1 MTTLTGKVEGQRT
14 RGRPPARWS
23 AQVTI
28 HRTAA
33 STSAGSWSGGGAVAR
48 AARMAARVLLALAL
62 VAPRRAAHAP
72 CAAAP
77 LCLCADD
84 RFTCDAVQFHR
95 FPNTEAGVRHVS
107 MWGAR
112 LGALDDSALDARALQ
127 TLVLVACRLG
137 VLQPAALASMR
148 ETLASLDLGHNE
160 LTEVPHEALRDLK
173 VLNWL
178 SLQHN
183 FISDLD
189 GVEWG
194 GMAETLTSLSLSN
207 NRLTWLRAGSLK
219 PLRALTTLELD
230 GNRIRAVDA
239 GSLPRA
245 IVTLRLSDNL
255 LREPPMLVALPRLQH
270 LTLRDNLIHTS
281 SELETDVQLHA
292 LLHTL
297 DLTHNDLDDDFSLE
311 LGVRLELRNLLLDLN
326 DFTSLPAFVI
336 ECGRLEKLSLSHN
349 RITAMPETLNALA
362 SDLRQLDLDYN
373 ELVALPLAMNEL
385 MRLRRLSAA
394 YNRLR
399 EVPSL
404 PPRLYALSLAGN
416 DLANF
421 PEGLTNIEA
430 GTLTHLDLGY
440 NRIAHV
446 GASMF
451 GAWATALDTLSLRG
465 NRLATLLPGAFPPL
479 PLRELALSFNE
490 LYSLSS
496 EALSSLR
503 VLSVLELSGTLAGGS
518 MPRAPAA
525 AWLALDNNDIRRVSA
540 ADLRAHLLLEHLN
553 LDFNKIVEFPSD
565 SNGWGNASLK
575 LRELRLAYNH
585 ISIINGQFL
594 TTLTELQIVDLSYN
608 RMVNVSE
615 RTFAYLNNLVFVGLA
630 GNDIECVAA
639 GAFRALPRLQALEL
653 QYNHLERFATDVFEH
668 VASEEP
674 NLSVNASH
682 NRITVLAGGGTAS
695 ISVLDLS
702 YNVLETLPAVFFE
715 GMSSNLRRLLLAH
728 NRVVVLD
735 TLGSLPRLAVLSLRE
750 NALEA
755 VRRRALAST
764 PALEELDL
772 TRNRLAIL
780 QPEQFRALR
789 RLRVLRLAT
798 NQLRGVP
805 PGAFAGTLLEAL
817 DLRDNRLSSP
827 PAAAIGA
834 VGFTLRWLEL
844 GGNELARLDSAALAG
859 AGFLREL
866 GLARAS
872 LRVLPDA
879 AFAGLGRLRRL
890 DLSHN
895 LLVTNFREL
904 LHPVPRLRRLA
915 LAGAGLRAVPALPL
929 PTLRELD
936 LSGNAIVA
944 CREEDLRVLPELRA
958 LNLSNN
964 RLTMLQSGAWAMLPR
979 LAVLD
984 VSHNPLTAIDGLDG
998 LGRLLC
1004 LRIQGL
1010 REFGL
1015 ERHALRSLLSV
1026 RELELDVGRSPV
1038 GAALAGVPQVQALI
1052 LHVRV
1057 DVLDG
1062 QLVGVDARKL
1072 RALELRGSVRVLSAR
1087 ALAPMARARSLA
1099 LRLRRSRVGA
1109 LPALGAL
1116 ARVPALG
1123 LELAG
1128 NALAA
1133 LAPATLYPNLTGWT
1147 TRATKLLSGGL
1158 VVQESGLRCGC
1169 GAAWLGAW
1177 LRRWTREVGGGARAA
1192 LRAARRST
1200 CAVRAGTSALLHL
1213 EVSGV
1218 AAALD
1223 ARGGGRRAGGLA
1235 RCAAVHVRGAGRHQR
1250 AAAPG
1255 G

>member
-1 MTTLTGKVEGQRT
+1 
-14 RGRPPARWS
+14 
-23 AQVTI
+23 
-28 HRTAA
+28 
-33 STSAGSWSGGGAVAR
+33 
-48 AARMAARVLLALAL
+48 MAARVLLALAL

-107 MWGAR
+107 VWGAR
-112 LGALDDSALDARALQ
+112 LGALDDAALDARALH

-173 VLNWL
+173 VLNWIN
-178 SLQHN
+178 LQHN

-189 GVEWG
+189 GVKWG
-194 GMAETLTSLSLSN
+194 GLTETLTSLSLSN
-207 NRLTWLRAGSLK
+207 NRLTWLSAGSLR

-230 GNRIRAVDA
+230 GNRIQAVDA
-239 GSLPRA
+239 GALPRA
-245 IVTLRLSDNL
+245 LVTLRLSDNL
-255 LREPPMLVALPRLQH
+255 LREPPTLAALPRLQH
-270 LTLRDNLIHTS
+270 LALRDNLVHTS
-281 SELETDVQLHA
+281 NELKTGVQVHTH
-292 LLHTL
+292 LHTL
-297 DLTHNDLDDDFSLE
+297 DLTHNYLDDDFTLE
-311 LGVRLELRNLLLDLN
+311 LGVRLRNLLLDLN
-326 DFTSLPAFVI
+326 DFTTLPAFVMD
-336 ECGRLEKLSLSHN
+336 CGRLEKLSVSHN
-349 RITAMPETLNALA
+349 RLAAVPETLNLLA

-373 ELVALPLAMNEL
+373 ELVALPLEINEL

-399 EVPSL
+399 AVSSL

-421 PEGLTNIEA
+421 PEGLTNLEA

-446 GASMF
+446 GVSTF
-451 GAWATALDTLSLRG
+451 GAWATGLDTLSLRG
-465 NRLATLLPGAFPPL
+465 NRLSALLPGAFPLL

-490 LYSLSS
+490 LYSLSP
-496 EALSSLR
+496 EALSPLHA
-503 VLSVLELSGTLAGGS
+503 LSVLELSGALAGGS

-540 ADLRAHLLLEHLN
+540 ADLRAHPFLEHLN

-565 SNGWGNASLK
+565 CNGWGSASFK

-585 ISIINGQFL
+585 ISIINGEFL
-594 TTLTELQIVDLSYN
+594 TTLSELQSMDLSYN

-615 RTFAYLNNLVFVGLA
+615 RTFAHLNNLVFVGLA
-630 GNDIECVAA
+630 GNDIECIAA

-668 VASEEP
+668 VASDEP

-682 NRITVLAGGGTAS
+682 NRISVLAGGGTAP
-695 ISVLDLS
+695 ISVIDLS
-702 YNVLETLPAVFFE
+702 HNALEILPAVFFE
-715 GMSSNLRRLLLAH
+715 GVAPYLRRLLLAH

-735 TLGSLPRLAVLSLRE
+735 TLGALPRLAVLSLRE
-750 NALEA
+750 NALET

-789 RLRVLRLAT
+789 RLRVLRLAM

-834 VGFTLRWLEL
+834 VGFTLRRLEL
-844 GGNELARLDSAALAG
+844 GGNELARLDAAALAS

-895 LLVTNFREL
+895 LLVTNYREL
-904 LHPVPRLRRLA
+904 LHPVPRLQRLA

-929 PTLRELD
+929 PALHELD
-936 LSGNAIVA
+936 LSGNAIAA
-944 CREEDLRVLPELRA
+944 CREEDLRALPELRA

-964 RLTMLQSGAWAMLPR
+964 RLTILQSGAWAMMPR

-984 VSHNPLTAIDGLDG
+984 VSHNPLTSMAGLDG
-998 LGRLLC
+998 MGRLLR

-1010 REFGL
+1010 RVSEL
-1015 ERHALRSLLSV
+1015 ERHALRSLLSL
-1026 RELELDVGRSPV
+1026 RELELDVGRSSV
-1038 GAALAGVPQVQALI
+1038 GAALSGVPQVQALI

-1072 RALELRGSVRVLSAR
+1072 RAFELSGSVRLLSAR
-1087 ALAPMARARSLA
+1087 ALAPLARARSLA
-1099 LRLRRSRVGA
+1099 LRMRGSRVGA
-1109 LPALGAL
+1109 LPALAAL

-1133 LAPATLYPNLTGWT
+1133 LAPAALYPNLTGWN

-1158 VVQESGLRCGC
+1158 VVQEAGLRCGC

-1192 LRAARRST
+1192 LRAARRSE
-1200 CAVRAGTSALLHL
+1200 CAARDGARALLQL
-1213 EVSGV
+1213 EVD
-1218 AAALD
+1218 AAACR
-1223 ARGGGRRAGGLA
+1223 ARALSARATTARAPALA
-1235 RCAAVHVRGAGRHQR
+1235 ALAALALRASQR
-1250 AAAPG
+1250 SQ
-1255 G
+1255 